1 LRNLGEVLR
10 RSDAEEIRNS
20 VLRLS
25 PRLEELSVIWETQ
38 ALVTDDSYSFFQLQC
53 LDSTAHNA
61 TLLLQI
67 RHEHISTALLL
78 VSAQLIE
85 HGQVQS
91 PEQLGAPSQPASQT
105 QTVLDQY
112 TDSILAR
119 HAKYLHQHLGSTV
132 RYRANA
138 TLYLLAAMTSRG
150 TPLTTRLVKTLDM
163 SLPALINL
171 AQPPK

>member
-1 LRNLGEVLR
+1 M
-10 RSDAEEIRNS
+10 
-20 VLRLS
+20 
-25 PRLEELSVIWETQ
+25 
-38 ALVTDDSYSFFQLQC
+38 
-53 LDSTAHNA
+53 
-61 TLLLQI
+61 QI

-91 PEQLGAPSQPASQT
+91 PEQLGASSQPACQT
-105 QTVLDQY
+105 QTHTVLDQY
-112 TDSILAR
+112 ADSILAR
-119 HAKYLHQHLGSTV
+119 HAKFLHQQLGSTI

-138 TLYLLAAMTSRG
+138 TLYLLAAMTSRS

-171 AQPPK
+171 AHPPK